1 MLYGRFEGTMTAAT
15 TVPSKKASSRIPLTL
30 VVALVPAA
38 AALNIVGGYIN
49 NALHLPIFLDMIGT
63 CVAAIVL
70 GPWWGAL
77 VGVITNVG
85 GSFFTGPIGIPFA
98 LANVAGAL
106 VWGYGVRSW
115 GMGRNQVT
123 YFLLN
128 ILVALAV
135 SAAAAP
141 IVIFVFGGATG
152 HSSDALTAAFAQ
164 AGRDLVTAVF
174 ASNVIVSLADK
185 IIAGYIGLAIIAAL
199 PANLTAGLTLPAQS
213 PMKAVLS
220 AVIGIVIGVGL
231 VLVYLLILAPA
242 PTA

>member
-1 MLYGRFEGTMTAAT
+1 MTAAT
-15 TVPSKKASSRIPLTL
+15 VSRSASRIPLTF
-30 VVALVPAA
+30 VVTLVPVA
-38 AALNIVGGYIN
+38 AALNIVGGTIN
-49 NALHLPIFLDMIGT
+49 TALKLPTFLDMIGT

-85 GSFFTGPIGIPFA
+85 GSFINGPIGIPFA

-115 GMGRNQVT
+115 GLGRNNAT
-123 YFLLN
+123 YFGLN
-128 ILVALAV
+128 VIVALAV

-152 HSSDALTAAFAQ
+152 HSSDAITAAFAQ
-164 AGRDLVTAVF
+164 AGQDLITAVF

-185 IIAGYIGLAIIAAL
+185 IIAGYVGLAIIWAL
-199 PANLTAGLTLPAQS
+199 PSNLTSGLRLPAQQG
-213 PMKAVLS
+213 MKGVLT
-220 AVIGIVIGVGL
+220 AVIGIVIGVAL
-231 VLVYLLILAPA
+231 LLVYILIIAPKPA
-242 PTA
+242 A